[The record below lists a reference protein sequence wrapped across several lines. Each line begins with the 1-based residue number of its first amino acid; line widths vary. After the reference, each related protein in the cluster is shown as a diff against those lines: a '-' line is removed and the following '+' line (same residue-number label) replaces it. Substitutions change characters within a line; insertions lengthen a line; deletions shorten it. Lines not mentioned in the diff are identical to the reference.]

1 MRFVVDVN
9 VVISSLMKDGI
20 SFKVFSLNSILQ
32 KFEFIAPDFFMSE
45 ISKHKEEL
53 LHKSKLPEEVFFDT
67 MDFLFEQINIVPAE
81 EFKEFVPQAEKVL
94 SNHMKDVPYVALALK
109 LDCPIFSGD
118 KILKNLSPVKVCS
131 PRELF
136 DLLTAA

>member
-1 MRFVVDVN
+1 MRLVVDVN

-32 KFEFIAPDFFMSE
+32 KFELVAPDFFMSE
-45 ISKHKEEL
+45 ISRHKEEL
-53 LHKSKLPEEVFFDT
+53 L
-67 MDFLFEQINIVPAE
+67 
-81 EFKEFVPQAEKVL
+81 L
-94 SNHMKDVPYVALALK
+94 SDHLKDVPYVALALK
-109 LDCPIFSGD
+109 FNCPIFSGD